1 MCYTLILILN
11 KIIQTLFI
19 MVLVFLTYPATK
31 NIVIKNLKNELEAFH
46 SKYIQNNYH
55 LDIANLNSLDKLNE
69 AIVYIKS
76 EPEFFDRI
84 PGEDILTTTWYLS
97 FLNKYDLQ
105 RKRILSIIGITMS
118 IELGI
123 KIGLSYL

>member
-19 MVLVFLTYPATK
+19 MILVFLTYPATK
-31 NIVIKNLKNELEAFH
+31 NIVKKNLKIELEAFH

-76 EPEFFDRI
+76 EPDFFDRI

-123 KIGLSYL
+123 KIGLSFL